1 MIRSQIGGPRRH
13 DLALY
18 RRLRRLGGHAGPG
31 DALMNL
37 VDAIRA
43 HEVLTRNRAVPTRP
57 ADHTLYGR
65 LDQR

>member
-1 MIRSQIGGPRRH
+1 MIRSQIGGPRPH

-18 RRLRRLGGHAGPG
+18 RRLRRVGHADRG

-43 HEVLTRNRAVPTRP
+43 HEVLTRNRAVPKRP
-57 ADHTLYGR
+57 ADHSLYGR